1 MPTVIITGAS
11 RGIGLA
17 LSTRLAQHGA
27 NVIGLARTVRDIAFP
42 GELIACDLADMA
54 QTAAVLEQIQQRH
67 DVDWVVNNAGIA
79 LPQPLE
85 AIDMA
90 SFQAVM
96 DLNVRAAVQVV
107 QVFAAGMKAR
117 RHGRIVNLCSRA
129 IFGSRE
135 RTSYAAAKSALVGCT
150 RTWALELAPFNITVN
165 AVAPGPVET
174 ELFRATRP
182 VGGAEEQKIL
192 AGLPLGRLGRPSEI
206 AAAIAFLL
214 SDDASFITGQVLCV
228 DGGGSLG
235 GR

>member
-11 RGIGLA
+11 RGIGRA
-17 LSTRLAQHGA
+17 LSTRLAQQGA
-27 NVIGLARTVRDIAFP
+27 HVIGLARTVRDIEFP
-42 GELIACDLADMA
+42 GELIACDLADA
-54 QTAAVLEQIQQRH
+54 VQTAAVLEQIQHRH
-67 DVDWVVNNAGIA
+67 TVDWVVNNAGIA
-79 LPQPLE
+79 LPQPLG
-85 AIDMA
+85 AVDMA

-96 DLNVRAAVQVV
+96 DLNVRTAVQVV
-107 QVFAAGMKAR
+107 QVFVDGMKAR
-117 RHGRIVNLCSRA
+117 RRGRIVNLCSRA
-129 IFGSRE
+129 IFGARE

-192 AGLPLGRLGRPSEI
+192 TSLPMGRLGQPDEI

-214 SDDASFITGQVLCV
+214 SDGASFITGQVLCV

>member
-1 MPTVIITGAS
+1 MPTAVITGAS

-17 LSTRLAQHGA
+17 LSRRLAGSGVH
-27 NVIGLARTVRDIAFP
+27 VIGLARHLEDVEFP
-42 GELIACDLADMA
+42 GELLACDLADLDW
-54 QTAAVLEQIQQRH
+54 TAAVLHEIQQRH
-67 DVDWVVNNAGIA
+67 AVDWVVNNAGIA
-79 LPQPLE
+79 LPQPLGE
-85 AIDMA
+85 IDLA

-96 DLNVRAAVQVV
+96 DLNLRAALQVTQAFV
-107 QVFAAGMKAR
+107 GEMKSR
-117 RHGRIVNLCSRA
+117 QRGRIVNLCSRA

-150 RTWALELAPFNITVN
+150 RTWALELAPYKVTVN

-174 ELFRATRP
+174 ELFRRTRP
-182 VGGAEEQKIL
+182 VGGAEEQRIV
-192 AGLPLGRLGRPSEI
+192 AGLPMGRLGQPDEI

-214 SDDASFITGQVLCV
+214 SDEASFITGQVLCV